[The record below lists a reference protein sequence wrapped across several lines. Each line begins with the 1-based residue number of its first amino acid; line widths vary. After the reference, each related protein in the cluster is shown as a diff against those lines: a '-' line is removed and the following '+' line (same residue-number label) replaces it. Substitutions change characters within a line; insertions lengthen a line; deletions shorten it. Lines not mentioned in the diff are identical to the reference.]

1 METSDGINVHED
13 EYCSNS
19 LSVGTSRKINY
30 VLKPAGMQLNFS
42 SNISFPY
49 LEFSLALMTRKTNYG
64 NYIKWL

>member
-49 LEFSLALMTRKTNYG
+49 LEFFVSTNDKK
-64 NYIKWL
+64 N